1 MSKCKNIF
9 AKGYT
14 PNWSEKF
21 FVISKIKNTLPGT
34 NDISDL
40 NGKEIAGTFNEKEL
54 QNKNQ
59 GKFRIEKINKRKGS
73 KLHVRWKV
81 YDNSSDSWTDKKDIV

>member
-14 PNWSEKF
+14 PNWSEKV
-21 FVISKIKNTLPGT
+21 FVISKTKNTLLCK

-40 NGKEIAGTFNEKEL
+40 NGKEIARTFN
-54 QNKNQ
+54 
-59 GKFRIEKINKRKGS
+59 
-73 KLHVRWKV
+73 
-81 YDNSSDSWTDKKDIV
+81 KK

>member
-21 FVISKIKNTLPGT
+21 FVISKIKNTLPCT

>member
-21 FVISKIKNTLPGT
+21 FVISKIKNTLPCT

-54 QNKNQ
+54 QKKNQ

>member
-1 MSKCKNIF
+1 MSKCKNNF

-21 FVISKIKNTLPGT
+21 FVISKIKNTLPCT